1 MGQERKTHHMKIL
14 NNSGSLPDVASL
26 SLEIPRSPVEVEEA
40 LMKSPHANNN
50 IKFTVPSSI
59 PPRRNLNTGKQVFP
73 RQFSNPDSKEM
84 AKEQQQRFLI
94 NQLAQEMQGNPL
106 HSPTSPASSMAPPF
120 GSISPLAYEAMY
132 TQNSMPNI
140 SPSSFEQEQYLNM
153 LRMNELMY
161 EQANKQMPRYDES
174 QQRQQ
179 QQMPQQQQPQQQ
191 QTQHHQQQQQQ
202 QVGMMQANMQNKMMQ
217 NRQMNV
223 NQNNDEFASQ
233 FRMGITGNPEQRDD
247 LSDDIL
253 NNIRVG
259 LDPLNFEDY
268 QLLANSNLEVA
279 DQNVEEQFRQDRINF
294 P

>member
-1 MGQERKTHHMKIL
+1 MGQERQTHHMKIL

-26 SLEIPRSPVEVEEA
+26 SLEIPRSPVEAVEEA
-40 LMKSPHANNN
+40 TLMKSPHANNN
-50 IKFTVPSSI
+50 IKFNVPSSI
-59 PPRRNLNTGKQVFP
+59 PPRRNLNTSKQVFP

-84 AKEQQQRFLI
+84 AKDQQQRFLI

-132 TQNSMPNI
+132 TQNSMPDV
-140 SPSSFEQEQYLNM
+140 SPSGFEQEQYLNM

-174 QQRQQ
+174 HQQQQ
-179 QQMPQQQQPQQQ
+179 QQMPPQQQQPP
-191 QTQHHQQQQQQ
+191 QHHQQQQQA
-202 QVGMMQANMQNKMMQ
+202 GMMQANMQNKMMQ
-217 NRQMNV
+217 NRQVNV
-223 NQNNDEFASQ
+223 NQNNDEFANQ

-247 LSDDIL
+247 ISDDIL